1 MRGLRRSVLI
11 AFSLLAVP
19 TVGLWVAS
27 TVPPLT
33 FHVQFDSNEVAAP
46 VSTAWALRVI
56 KLLSK
61 TALLLGGG
69 LAFAIWCVL
78 PIAGHSRN
86 LLSYV
91 FSPFVK
97 ISCAILAILCLGHLA
112 IFSLICWLFSWHYLQ
127 CPPYFLPAPIL
138 LAAGGAIEVGR
149 DAFVMANPRVE
160 RMIGVL
166 LPHDDEPR
174 LWDSLRA
181 IANRLDATLPENL
194 VIGFGPGIRA
204 RADAVYLAEK
214 EKLDERRLKGGALY
228 ISLPM
233 MSVLSVDELFAL
245 LAYALS
251 DLSKPH
257 LMFTKSFV
265 PSVQGLIRS
274 LQNAEQKRGL
284 ARLILM
290 PARYLLGSII
300 RSVYGSYARHQRALC
315 QEADQASASASD
327 GVAAI
332 SAQLKCALLAS
343 FWKHQFKY
351 AVEQIERGERPTDF
365 GQIMAAE
372 QIAYLNR
379 VDRVGL
385 QARIEEMGRSVNL
398 DLEPS
403 FLERAAALNVPLQAV
418 RIAPSESDKMALS
431 LLEAPR
437 VLDGVASDAFRNIL
451 VRTGDAVPPRDPNKL
466 SFVAKKRLA
475 RRAQAAARKRS
486 ATGDRIERSADQS

>member
-1 MRGLRRSVLI
+1 MPGLRRSVLI

-19 TVGLWVAS
+19 AVGLWVTS
-27 TVPPLT
+27 TVPPVT
-33 FHVQFDSNEVAAP
+33 FRVHFDSNEVAELVP
-46 VSTAWALRVI
+46 TAWALHII

-61 TALLLGGG
+61 SALLLGGG
-69 LAFAIWCVL
+69 LVFAIWCVL
-78 PIAGHSRN
+78 PIAGLSRN

-97 ISCAILAILCLGHLA
+97 MSCAILAILSLGHLA
-112 IFSLICWLFSWHYLQ
+112 IFSLICWLFGWHYLQ
-127 CPPYFLPAPIL
+127 YPPYFLTLPIL
-138 LAAGGAIEVGR
+138 FAAGSAIEVGR
-149 DAFVMANPRVE
+149 DGFEMANPRVE

-166 LPHDDEPR
+166 LPHDDEPG
-174 LWDSLRA
+174 LWDNLRA
-181 IANRLDATLPENL
+181 IPDRLDATLPDNL

-233 MSVLSVDELFAL
+233 MSVLSVDEFFAL
-245 LAYALS
+245 LAHALS

-257 LMFTKSFV
+257 LIFSKSFV
-265 PSVQGLIRS
+265 PSVQGLIGS
-274 LQNAEQKRGL
+274 LRNAERKRGL
-284 ARLILM
+284 ARFILM
-290 PARYLLGSII
+290 PARYLPGSII

-315 QEADQASASASD
+315 QEADQASASVSD

-332 SAQLKCALLAS
+332 SAQLRCALLAI
-343 FWKHQFKY
+343 FWKDQFKY

-385 QARIEEMGRSVNL
+385 RARMEEMGRSVNL

-403 FLERAAALNVPLQAV
+403 FLERAAALNVPLQAL
-418 RIAPSESDKMALS
+418 RIVPSENDKLALS
-431 LLEAPR
+431 LLEFPR
-437 VLDGVASDAFRNIL
+437 LLDSVASDAFRNIL
-451 VRTGDAVPPRDPNKL
+451 VRTGDAVPPKDPNKL
-466 SFVAKKRLA
+466 SFVAKKRIA
-475 RRAQAAARKRS
+475 RRVQVAARKRS
-486 ATGDRIERSADQS
+486 ATEDRTESSADQP